1 MAYEFDFNES
11 FKWAALYL
19 SKGLRIIRLHG
30 IRPDGRCTCG
40 DPEHAVGKSAE
51 RSCGKHPVASN
62 WIESYARSED
72 DILEWDD
79 GTPFNV
85 GVLCGPAGGVIDNE
99 DDTPEGKA
107 FRESLG
113 LHTLATPTWTSG
125 RSTHQLTKWD
135 DSLSHVSKAEPGG
148 LECRVGGKG
157 AQIQSVL
164 PPSWHYSGVQYTW
177 KPGLSIDDVDVAP
190 TPDELLAQ
198 ICNYAPGSAGGTGTY
213 KGPLLFRVV
222 RDGEG
227 RHRTLLLWT
236 WNKIV
241 NDRFPLVPERRA
253 ILTKEIQDANDKYIQ
268 PPKSPKE
275 VLQIVNS
282 CFEHYRRKHDEKG
295 WSPTPTDLTEE
306 AIKAESALAGEGSG
320 SSDMAV
326 SVSGFEAHGLE
337 RYRAGDID
345 AYKPGSWSIQMVQ
358 GDPPE
363 VILCVPAW
371 EKTPCKGRIH
381 MTFDTFRSAAK
392 VASTV
397 FLATR
402 RVILDGDSGRWVQV
416 WKGVDASK
424 KTGGQSVPGLME
436 LLVQR
441 KNSEDDIHVGT
452 SGQRYAEL
460 AGYVLQ
466 QIKRAAKPKDEE
478 RPEPYE
484 SGRPCWVRPDELWL
498 QWGRMWEEIINLHR
512 GTTVAERNRIR
523 AMLLEE
529 VGMKDF
535 EHRRYRFPSGQL
547 EFVVFTKPWL
557 EAIQRLSAG
566 AGLNDADSDEQDGD
580 AGCSVEGLNDSPNTE
595 NAGETLSSV
604 G

>member
-62 WIESYARSED
+62 WIESYARTED
-72 DILEWDD
+72 DILGWDD
-79 GTPFNV
+79 GTPFNL
-85 GVLCGPAGGVIDNE
+85 GVLCGPGGGVIDNE

-107 FRESLG
+107 FREAIG
-113 LHTLATPTWTSG
+113 LHALVTPTWTSG
-125 RSTHQLTKWD
+125 RSTHQLTQWD
-135 DSLSHVSKAEPGG
+135 DSVGHVAKANPGG

-177 KPGLSIDDVDVAP
+177 KPGLSIDDVEIAQ

-198 ICNYAPGSAGGTGTY
+198 ICNYSPGSAGATGTY

-227 RHRTLLLWT
+227 RHRTLLLWA

-241 NDRFPLVPERRA
+241 NDRFPLNPERRS
-253 ILTKEIQDANDKYIQ
+253 ILTKEIQDVNDKYIQ
-268 PPKSPKE
+268 PPKTPKE

-295 WSPTPTDLTEE
+295 WTPTPADLTESAITAE
-306 AIKAESALAGEGSG
+306 AAAAGEGSG
-320 SSDMAV
+320 SADMSVA
-326 SVSGFEAHGLE
+326 VSGFEAHGLE
-337 RYRAGDID
+337 RYDVGSIQ

-397 FLATR
+397 FTATR

-436 LLVQR
+436 LLVTR
-441 KNSEDDIHVGT
+441 KNSEDDIHVGV
-452 SGQRYAEL
+452 SGKRYAEL
-460 AGYVLQ
+460 ARYVLQ
-466 QIKRAAKPKDEE
+466 KIAKATSAAEGN
-478 RPEPYE
+478 PEPFD
-484 SGRPCWVRPDELWL
+484 SGRPCWVRPGELWL
-498 QWGRMWEEIINLHR
+498 QWGQVWEEIINIHR
-512 GTTVAERNRIR
+512 GTTIAERNRLR

-529 VGMKDF
+529 VGMNDF
-535 EHRRYRFPSGQL
+535 EHRRHKFPHGRL

-557 EAIQRLSAG
+557 DALQRLAAGDGEQAAEAGSA
-566 AGLNDADSDEQDGD
+566 DAEIESPAE
-580 AGCSVEGLNDSPNTE
+580 AVE
-595 NAGETLSSV
+595 A
-604 G
+604 